1 MNWIPRTQ
9 MLSLAVI
16 LVGSCLML
24 TAVAQP
30 NPPRYTVVDLGPS
43 GPAGQ
48 PFHLTNNGFISA
60 AVGQSD
66 GTDHSVIYFHGQTFD
81 ISSPGLGGANSMAF
95 GINAGGHAVG
105 AANTSTPDPMGEDF
119 CGFTSL
125 GLSSAGTS
133 CVPFATQGG
142 HMTSLPMLDGGHNGA
157 ANSINDSGD
166 IAGASENSMTDAS
179 CPTYDPSLL
188 QFQRMQFKP
197 VVWRQGEV
205 TELPTVA
212 GDSAGTVLSLNN
224 AGEAAGTTGPCST
237 FNFQLLISMH
247 PAHAVLWERDGTATD
262 LQSLGGDAQA
272 AAGNIALGINNSGH
286 VVGFSSLAD
295 DVTFHAFEWSK
306 ETGTMKDLGAA
317 PGITN
322 SSAIAINDRGT
333 SVGVSTDATHF
344 AATVWNDGVATDLN
358 TLIPA
363 DSSLYLLI
371 GCSINS
377 RGQIIGL
384 AIGNDGQLHGYE
396 LDPAQ

>member
-1 MNWIPRTQ
+1 

-16 LVGSCLML
+16 FVGSCLML

-48 PFHLTNNGFISA
+48 PFHISNNGFVAA
-60 AVGQSD
+60 AVGQPD
-66 GTDHSVIYFHGQTFD
+66 GTDHAVIYFHGQTFD

-105 AANTSTPDPMGEDF
+105 TASTSTPDPMGEDF
-119 CGFTSL
+119 CGFAEL
-125 GLSSAGTS
+125 GVSSAGTN
-133 CVPFATQGG
+133 CLPFVSYGG
-142 HMTSLPMLDGGHNGA
+142 KMVALPTLDNNRGANGT
-157 ANSINDSGD
+157 ANSINQSGE
-166 IAGASENSMTDAS
+166 IAGTAENSSMESS
-179 CPTYDPSLL
+179 CPTYDPSQG

-197 VVWRQGEV
+197 VVWQGGLAV
-205 TELPTVA
+205 ELPTVA
-212 GDSAGTVLSLNN
+212 GDPVGMAMYLNN
-224 AGEAAGTTGPCST
+224 SGEAVGATGSCT
-237 FNFQLLISMH
+237 AFNFQILAPIH
-247 PAHAVLWERDGTATD
+247 PAHAVLWEQDGTATD

-272 AAGNIALGINNSGH
+272 AAGNIAMGINNAGH

-317 PGITN
+317 SGITN
-322 SSAIAINDRGT
+322 SAAIAINDRGT

-344 AATVWNDGVATDLN
+344 AATVWDHGVATDLN
-358 TLIPA
+358 TLVPA